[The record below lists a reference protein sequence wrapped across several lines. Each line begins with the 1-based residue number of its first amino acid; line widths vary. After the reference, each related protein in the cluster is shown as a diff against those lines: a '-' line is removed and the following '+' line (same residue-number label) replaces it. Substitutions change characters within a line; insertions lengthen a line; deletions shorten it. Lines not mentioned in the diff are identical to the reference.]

1 MERQCL
7 PIPRRTFPYKTLSM
21 NIKRL
26 CLAAAATAVLAVATT
41 LPATA
46 NNPEKPSKKSVITA
60 MRLANDHFMNKWND
74 PGEVIPYP
82 SRNKNYEAN
91 LWTRGYY
98 FEGLMDFYDVDP
110 QQRYLDYALLWGE
123 KHNWGLRGTKDGVPP
138 RNADNQCAGQ
148 TYIHLYQLDKS
159 KPEKYI
165 TAIRAAIDSMM
176 ATDKIDDWSWIDA
189 VQMAMPI
196 FAQMGNITGNSA
208 YYDRAYDMY
217 MYTKTKHGDNG
228 LYNPEDSLWWRDADF
243 DPPYKEPNG
252 EDCYWSR
259 GNGWVVVAMARML
272 KLLPPDEQH
281 RKEYETML
289 VSMCKAL
296 KPLQREDGFWNVSLH
311 DPNNYGGK
319 ELTGTAMFAYGMAYA
334 VNNGLLPAEEF
345 APVIYKA
352 WNAMV
357 KDCLHT
363 DGFLGYVQGTG
374 KEPKEAQPVTYDRE
388 PDFDDFG
395 LGAFLMAGSEITKM
409 E

>member
-1 MERQCL
+1 MKL
-7 PIPRRTFPYKTLSM
+7 KKMISPV
-21 NIKRL
+21 L
-26 CLAAAATAVLAVATT
+26 CAVLIAGAVPAAAAN
-41 LPATA
+41 PA
-46 NNPEKPSKKSVITA
+46 KPSKKSVITA
-60 MRLANDHFMNKWND
+60 MRVANDHFMQKWSD
-74 PGEVIPYP
+74 PGQVIPYP
-82 SRNKNYEAN
+82 SRKKNYEAN

-98 FEGLMDFYDVDP
+98 FEGLMDFYEVDP
-110 QQRYLDYALLWGE
+110 QQRYIDYALEWGE
-123 KHNWGLRGTKDGVPP
+123 KHNWGLRGTKNGVLP
-138 RNADNQCAGQ
+138 RNADNLCAGQ
-148 TYIHLYQLDKS
+148 TYIYLYQRDPK
-159 KPEKYI
+159 KPERYI
-165 TAIRAAIDSMM
+165 KAIRSAIDTMM
-176 ATDKIDDWSWIDA
+176 AGDKIDDWSWIDA

-196 FAQMGNITGNSA
+196 FAQMGNMTGNKA

-228 LYNPEDSLWWRDADF
+228 LYNPKDSLWWRDADF

-259 GNGWVVVAMARML
+259 GNGWIVVAMARML
-272 KLLPPDEQH
+272 ELLPKDESH

-311 DPNNYGGK
+311 DPSNYGGK
-319 ELTGTAMFAYGMAYA
+319 ELSGTAMFIYGMAYG
-334 VNNGLLPAEEF
+334 VNNGLLDHDEF
-345 APVIYKA
+345 APVIYTA

-357 KDCLHT
+357 KDCLHPN
-363 DGFLGYVQGTG
+363 GFLGYVQGTG

-409 E
+409 K